1 MQTPCEERAARAV
14 ACRALPPPRHRDA
27 VEARRAAVGQAG
39 KPRDRRRP
47 IDVTDQRCAVD
58 IPRRDAAR
66 PSDDVW
72 EADAAL
78 ERRLLAAAG
87 RSCRPKLV
95 LARLLGAVIRG
106 EENDLVHHHFLLH
119 HLSPPPS
126 QAPVARR
133 ENGRVVADA
142 RLVERREEAADVH
155 VQPVHLAEVGR
166 HAVGEAGVVPL
177 QHPRLAAARL
187 RRMLHLGLVPYRT
200 QPCVVVETPLHAGGE
215 EVPVES
221 LCGEPVAEPVAEP
234 GHRSCPRPGG
244 AGSHVVDRLAPWRE
258 HRNRPVRRHR
268 PHIHV
273 EGRLGDLVQPRDG
286 EVEIA
291 AVATVPGAIAVVDTS
306 HAVAALEARGAWRR
320 AVWPALL
327 VDDVE
332 AVRPGGDVL
341 GGVDGGRRLADIPLS
356 EVGRGVASGAQHL
369 AHRRMRQ
376 PLDADIHL
384 GGHPSR
390 EPGVAARRAG

>member
-87 RSCRPKLV
+87 RSCRPQLV

-273 EGRLGDLVQPRDG
+273 EGRLGDLFPTSFPVLISTCPCGSTRLLVHSSPRAFSRPEG
-286 EVEIA
+286 CEAFTLHGGAVWKGVWPPRA
-291 AVATVPGAIAVVDTS
+291 ATRRRGRNSRRRDRTRCDRCGRHLARSSGP
-306 HAVAALEARGAWRR
+306 RGA
-320 AVWPALL
+320 
-327 VDDVE
+327 
-332 AVRPGGDVL
+332 
-341 GGVDGGRRLADIPLS
+341 
-356 EVGRGVASGAQHL
+356 RGVAPCRL
-369 AHRRMRQ
+369 AS
-376 PLDADIHL
+376 
-384 GGHPSR
+384 PSR
-390 EPGVAARRAG
+390 R